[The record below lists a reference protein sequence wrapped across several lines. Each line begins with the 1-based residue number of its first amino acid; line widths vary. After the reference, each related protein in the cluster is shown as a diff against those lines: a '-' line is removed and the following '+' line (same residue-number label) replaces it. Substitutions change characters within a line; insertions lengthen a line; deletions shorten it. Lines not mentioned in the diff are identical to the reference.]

1 MRRVGYRRG
10 AMEHLAASVG
20 VALLLAG
27 SVVFPSEE
35 ALAGSATAEFQ
46 VGITILPA
54 GAKPAA
60 APDPLAG
67 STWRAID
74 GPWLGTLSFA
84 SHGRVVHVA
93 MAGGKPEDV
102 SYNLIAAPASS
113 AGKRGELHIVPTG
126 TPAASFFYS
135 LSADGRTMTL
145 IAARTGVHGRYVRAA
160 AQ

>member
-1 MRRVGYRRG
+1 MRNAHHHHAAVER
-10 AMEHLAASVG
+10 LAADVG
-20 VALLLAG
+20 AAVLLAG
-27 SVVFPSEE
+27 FVEFSSGE
-35 ALAGSATAEFQ
+35 ALAGSASAQFQ
-46 VGITILPA
+46 IGITILPA
-54 GAKPAA
+54 GTKPVV

-67 STWRAID
+67 STWNAID

-145 IAARTGVHGRYVRAA
+145 IAARTGVRGHYVRAA